1 MYTYNIFAYL
11 YFKSTKFY
19 LSFYLSHPYAR
30 SLSRMVSIFHISFF
44 TFSFFSTKFLRGGH
58 ANLRVSRD
66 SFHSRSR
73 FFSNPFVVFFFSFYY
88 PLLFL
93 TYPYLCDSLR
103 SIIVTTSRMISRRRS
118 ASLSLPLPRI
128 SWWRI
133 IRTIMKIST
142 LFPSPPSPLSLSFT
156 SRLCSSSVF
165 VFHAFWI
172 VFKGT
177 CIVNYK
183 YRQRDAVAPSS
194 RLFFHHIVVVVAVAR
209 RFSFCSFALFS
220 PFRLNF
226 EQS

>member
-66 SFHSRSR
+66 SFHTVGLVSFRILLS
-73 FFSNPFVVFFFSFYY
+73 FFFSHFIIHY
-88 PLLFL
+88 FL
-93 TYPYLCDSLR
+93 TYPYLCDSPW

-118 ASLSLPLPRI
+118 ASLSSPLPRI

-142 LFPSPPSPLSLSFT
+142 LFHPLALSLSFT
-156 SRLCSSSVF
+156 FRLRSFSVF

-172 VFKGT
+172 AFKGT

-183 YRQRDAVAPSS
+183 YRRRDAVAPSS
-194 RLFFHHIVVVVAVAR
+194 RLFLHHIVVVVAAAR
-209 RFSFCSFALFS
+209 RFSFCSFAFFP
-220 PFRLNF
+220 PFCLNF

>member
-19 LSFYLSHPYAR
+19 LSFYLSPPLR
-30 SLSRMVSIFHISFF
+30 SFSLVWFQFF
-44 TFSFFSTKFLRGGH
+44 M
-58 ANLRVSRD
+58 
-66 SFHSRSR
+66 SR
-73 FFSNPFVVFFFSFYY
+73 FLLFLFFPQSFYAADTRIYAFHATVFIVGLVSFRVLLSFFFSHFIIHY
-88 PLLFL
+88 FL
-93 TYPYLCDSLR
+93 TYPYLCDSLW

-142 LFPSPPSPLSLSFT
+142 LFHPLALSLSFT
-156 SRLCSSSVF
+156 SRLRSFSVF

-209 RFSFCSFALFS
+209 RFSFCSFAFFS
-220 PFRLNF
+220 PFCLNF

>member
-1 MYTYNIFAYL
+1 
-11 YFKSTKFY
+11 
-19 LSFYLSHPYAR
+19 
-30 SLSRMVSIFHISFF
+30 MVSIFHVSFF

-73 FFSNPFVVFFFSFYY
+73 FFSSPFVVFFSHFIIHY
-88 PLLFL
+88 FL
-93 TYPYLCDSLR
+93 TYPYLCDSLW

-142 LFPSPPSPLSLSFT
+142 LFHPLALSLSFT
-156 SRLCSSSVF
+156 SRLRSFSVF

-209 RFSFCSFALFS
+209 RFSFCSFAFFS
-220 PFRLNF
+220 PFCLNF

>member
-30 SLSRMVSIFHISFF
+30 SLSYMVSIFHVSFF

-73 FFSNPFVVFFFSFYY
+73 FFSNPFVVFFSHFIIHY
-88 PLLFL
+88 FL
-93 TYPYLCDSLR
+93 TYPYLCDSLW

-142 LFPSPPSPLSLSFT
+142 LFHPLALSLSFT
-156 SRLCSSSVF
+156 SRLRSFSVF

-209 RFSFCSFALFS
+209 RFSFCSFAFFP
-220 PFRLNF
+220 PFCLNF

>member
-1 MYTYNIFAYL
+1 M
-11 YFKSTKFY
+11 
-19 LSFYLSHPYAR
+19 
-30 SLSRMVSIFHISFF
+30 
-44 TFSFFSTKFLRGGH
+44 
-58 ANLRVSRD
+58 
-66 SFHSRSR
+66 
-73 FFSNPFVVFFFSFYY
+73 
-88 PLLFL
+88 
-93 TYPYLCDSLR
+93 TYPYLCDSLW

-142 LFPSPPSPLSLSFT
+142 LFHPLALSLSFT
-156 SRLCSSSVF
+156 SRLCSFSVF

-209 RFSFCSFALFS
+209 RFSFCSFLCFFFPFLLKFWTELSESVHAAVSACIERRENESNILKEYNEGRISAVRSISIPNILFLFYS
-220 PFRLNF
+220 MRNNYIHLNPN
-226 EQS
+226 

>member
-1 MYTYNIFAYL
+1 
-11 YFKSTKFY
+11 
-19 LSFYLSHPYAR
+19 
-30 SLSRMVSIFHISFF
+30 MVSIFHISFF

-73 FFSNPFVVFFFSFYY
+73 FFSNPFVVFFSHFIIHY
-88 PLLFL
+88 FL
-93 TYPYLCDSLR
+93 TYPYLCDSLW

-142 LFPSPPSPLSLSFT
+142 PFHPLALSLSFT
-156 SRLCSSSVF
+156 SRLRSFSVF

-209 RFSFCSFALFS
+209 RFSFCSFASFS
-220 PFRLNF
+220 PFCLNF